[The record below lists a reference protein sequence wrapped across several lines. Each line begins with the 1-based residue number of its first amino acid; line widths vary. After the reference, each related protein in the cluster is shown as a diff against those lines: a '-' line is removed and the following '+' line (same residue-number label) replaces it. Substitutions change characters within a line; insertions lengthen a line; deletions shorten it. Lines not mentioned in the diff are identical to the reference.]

1 MFFST
6 SRYKNN
12 AKDSPHTG
20 YGGQRGEFG
29 GRNDW
34 LESNRLHYY
43 CPMSVYCKY
52 TPFFKNNKKTF
63 STQRCFRPFAQ
74 RPTPPSGGARR
85 RGR

>member
-12 AKDSPHTG
+12 AKNSPHTG
-20 YGGQRGEFG
+20 YGGQRGKFG

-43 CPMSVYCKY
+43 CPISVHCKY

-63 STQRCFRPFAQ
+63 PHSGVSALLHNHL
-74 RPTPPSGGARR
+74 TPPSGGARR